1 MAVKKVSNKGQ
12 HAGAGTASAS
22 SAKPAADR
30 RVSGKTLVTGAAG
43 FIGSHVVRELLK
55 EGREVRAMVMP
66 GENLK
71 NLESLDVEIVEG
83 NLLEPSTLSSAV
95 KGCRKV
101 YHLAAIYA
109 IWLPRREK
117 MFEVNCIG
125 SLNLLWEAYRQSV
138 EKLVFT
144 SSIAA
149 VGIKPGMSSAN
160 ENDRFNQV
168 AAGNDYV
175 TSKWLSEEEA
185 KTFVRQ
191 GMDISF
197 CNPGF
202 PFGARDVAPTPT
214 GQILL
219 DIVNGKNR
227 FYFDAGFSAVD
238 VEDVARGHVLAEKNG
253 KPGERYV
260 LSNQNLT
267 FREFYD
273 LISEVSGVRHKAR
286 KLPIQFAAPLG
297 DWLERRADR
306 SGKRPLLTGSGIRYA
321 NNYLYFDNSKARN
334 ELGLEFTPIEDS
346 IKRAISW
353 FVENRYITNQEFLKR
368 YRGD

>member
-1 MAVKKVSNKGQ
+1 MSTKKTSKKSNNTEKRR
-12 HAGAGTASAS
+12 ASTKTG
-22 SAKPAADR
+22 KPVGSQ
-30 RVSGKTLVTGAAG
+30 RVRGKTLVTGAAG

-55 EGREVRAMVMP
+55 EGREVRALVMP
-66 GENLK
+66 GENRK
-71 NLESLDVEIVEG
+71 NLEALDVEIVEG
-83 NLLEPSTLSSAV
+83 NLLEPSTLKPAV
-95 KGCRKV
+95 TGCSRIH
-101 YHLAAIYA
+101 HLAAIYA

-125 SLNLLWEAYRQSV
+125 SLNLLWEAYHQSV

-149 VGIKPGMSSAN
+149 VGIKPGKTPAK
-160 ENDRFNQV
+160 EDDRFNQV
-168 AAGNDYV
+168 AAANDYV
-175 TSKWLSEEEA
+175 NSKWLSEEEA

-238 VEDVARGHVLAEKNG
+238 VEDVARGHVLAEKHG
-253 KPGERYV
+253 KPGERYI
-260 LSNQNLT
+260 LSNHNLT
-267 FREFYD
+267 FKEFYD
-273 LISEVSGVRHKAR
+273 LISDVSGVRHKAR

-297 DWLERRADR
+297 DWLERRADQT
-306 SGKRPLLTGSGIRYA
+306 GKRPVLTGSGIRYA

-334 ELGLEFTPIEDS
+334 ELGLTFTPIEDS
-346 IKRAISW
+346 IRRAISW
-353 FVENRYITNQEFLKR
+353 FAENRYITNQEFLRR
-368 YRGD
+368 YRNC